1 MFQRIGEETDE
12 DTTFSVEVSYME
24 IYNEKVHDLLNPAN
38 NNKNLRVRYI
48 LKICIEIVLHVCSL
62 IQFFVQELYTQYILL
77 SVGTRVVYGHGVGG
91 SLLLCLSV

>member
-38 NNKNLRVRYI
+38 NNKNLRVRYFVVT
-48 LKICIEIVLHVCSL
+48 LLIVSVPIMLAWYSL
-62 IQFFVQELYTQYILL
+62 YAIFSQTLYY
-77 SVGTRVVYGHGVGG
+77 
-91 SLLLCLSV
+91 LLLVKLLYHR

>member
-62 IQFFVQELYTQYILL
+62 IQFFVQELYTQYIYYFLL
-77 SVGTRVVYGHGVGG
+77 VHVLFMAMESAVLYCYV
-91 SLLLCLSV
+91 

>member
-48 LKICIEIVLHVCSL
+48 LNICMYVYTCMYTCMHMCIHVC
-62 IQFFVQELYTQYILL
+62 ICVCIHVCMY
-77 SVGTRVVYGHGVGG
+77 V
-91 SLLLCLSV
+91 